1 MEFGVLALEWLSGG
15 SSNAIASAVLN
26 PMDVAK
32 TRMQTMSSSASGPH
46 ASQIHLSEVL
56 RSIYRREGIVGVW
69 RPGLSASM
77 AREMLY
83 SGPRAG
89 FYVPIR
95 NHIKSLLGETDYE
108 DHLMVKVLSALATG
122 TLGAVIA
129 NPVDVVKIRMMVDP
143 HSYKSMLHGV
153 REISRVEGFGGLY
166 KGLFPSTLR
175 GAFIAVGELATYD
188 HSKVVLKSQFSFDE
202 GFLLHAASSL
212 ITGLVATTVAAPFD
226 LLKSRSMND
235 RSSTPSSGTPT
246 HKQGLVAMTRQIIR
260 EEGLV
265 VLFRGW
271 LPAYLRL
278 GPHAMIC
285 FPLFEQIRRLLN
297 LEYI

>member
-1 MEFGVLALEWLSGG
+1 MWLFAVFQNMEFGILALEWLSGG
-15 SSNAIASAVLN
+15 SSNAIASAILN

-32 TRMQTMSSSASGPH
+32 TRMQTMPPNISGSR

-56 RSIYRREGIVGVW
+56 RSIYRTDGMVGVW

-108 DHLMVKVLSALATG
+108 DHLLVKVLSALATG

-143 HSYKSMLHGV
+143 HSYKSMFHGV
-153 REISRVEGFGGLY
+153 REISRVEGVGGLY

-175 GAFIAVGELATYD
+175 GKCRAV
-188 HSKVVLKSQFSFDE
+188 
-202 GFLLHAASSL
+202 
-212 ITGLVATTVAAPFD
+212 VAAG
-226 LLKSRSMND
+226 SRRTD
-235 RSSTPSSGTPT
+235 
-246 HKQGLVAMTRQIIR
+246 
-260 EEGLV
+260 
-265 VLFRGW
+265 W
-271 LPAYLRL
+271 
-278 GPHAMIC
+278 
-285 FPLFEQIRRLLN
+285 
-297 LEYI
+297 

>member
-1 MEFGVLALEWLSGG
+1 MVQAYGLFTVLSTMEFGVLALEWLSGG
-15 SSNAIASAVLN
+15 SSNAIASAILN

-175 GAFIAVGELATYD
+175 GTQCACILSAVRSDRQKHRGE
-188 HSKVVLKSQFSFDE
+188 F
-202 GFLLHAASSL
+202 
-212 ITGLVATTVAAPFD
+212 
-226 LLKSRSMND
+226 
-235 RSSTPSSGTPT
+235 
-246 HKQGLVAMTRQIIR
+246 
-260 EEGLV
+260 
-265 VLFRGW
+265 
-271 LPAYLRL
+271 
-278 GPHAMIC
+278 C
-285 FPLFEQIRRLLN
+285 RRI
-297 LEYI
+297 YCCR

>member
-1 MEFGVLALEWLSGG
+1 MEFGILALEWLSGG

-32 TRMQTMSSSASGPH
+32 TRMQTMSSTTPGSRASP
-46 ASQIHLSEVL
+46 IHLSEVL
-56 RSIYRREGIVGVW
+56 RSIYRTEGIVGVW

-95 NHIKSLLGETDYE
+95 NHIKLLLGETDYE
-108 DHLMVKVLSALATG
+108 DHLLVKVLSALATG

-143 HSYKSMLHGV
+143 HSYKSMFHGL

-175 GAFIAVGELATYD
+175 GTQGAC
-188 HSKVVLKSQFSFDE
+188 
-202 GFLLHAASSL
+202 
-212 ITGLVATTVAAPFD
+212 VACT
-226 LLKSRSMND
+226 N
-235 RSSTPSSGTPT
+235 
-246 HKQGLVAMTRQIIR
+246 
-260 EEGLV
+260 
-265 VLFRGW
+265 
-271 LPAYLRL
+271 
-278 GPHAMIC
+278 
-285 FPLFEQIRRLLN
+285 RRD
-297 LEYI
+297 